1 MLLTFFATPHHAVGD
16 GRYMHSMCEA
26 LATRLRNPELLK
38 SPCLASEQS
47 PQHLQIM
54 SNDITP
60 GPSDAPS
67 SSGGY
72 NSPVVGLAK
81 AEGLVGMSLGAASAS
96 TGTPTAERVRASIG
110 VLSVDVGEEEVEAQ
124 KAGISVQAQADEN
137 GESEDGD
144 DDDDDGSD
152 WDDWSEDEDVSA
164 VEE

>member
-1 MLLTFFATPHHAVGD
+1 M
-16 GRYMHSMCEA
+16 RSMCEA
-26 LATRLRNPELLK
+26 LATRLRNPEVLK

-54 SNDITP
+54 CNDIMP

-72 NSPVVGLAK
+72 NSPIVGLTR
-81 AEGLVGMSLGAASAS
+81 AEGLAGIGAANPS

-110 VLSVDVGEEEVEAQ
+110 SLRVDVGVGQEEAQ
-124 KAGISVQAQADEN
+124 EAAAQEQADEN

-144 DDDDDGSD
+144 DDEGSD